1 MATTMY
7 NFKRHYE
14 VDDCYSAISRLDAE
28 KFVSLVDL
36 LPIHGMKKKGDKF
49 IVTYVYDP
57 NARFGGK
64 DKTTVTIDRGRNH
77 LKITGLGGLSYELR
91 ISCLDK
97 SKLLL
102 YMVVTGR
109 LLSYI
114 SKKKAEQ
121 VFEAL
126 SNLVTTTIGA
136 RRAEERVA
144 TPVTQPR
151 METLSIK
158 PKPSQPQRAPTPAV
172 PTLATGYTEAGEEA
186 IPTMQTSAPQL
197 VRTMPS
203 QEPGKA
209 VAKPGDNECITR
221 LVTAGLPVD
230 EDLSREVPLKY
241 SPLLR
246 QGGKRIVEYSS
257 GEAEA
262 IDLSKYRDANYII
275 RLFFSDS
282 KVDIVRL
289 PSEGKVGIYYKGP
302 DGEIYGV
309 KAIEKIAA
317 ILCSSN
323 NKLKLVY
330 WVIEI

>member
-7 NFKRHYE
+7 SFKRHYE

-49 IVTYVYDP
+49 IVTYIYDP

-136 RRAEERVA
+136 RRAEEAVAVPATRPRVEVLGIR
-144 TPVTQPR
+144 PQ
-151 METLSIK
+151 
-158 PKPSQPQRAPTPAV
+158 PSQPLRTPAPAV
-172 PTLATGYTEAGEEA
+172 PALATGYVEAREEA
-186 IPTMQTSAPQL
+186 IPTTQTSAPQPMEA
-197 VRTMPS
+197 TTS
-203 QEPGKA
+203 QEPRETA
-209 VAKPGDNECITR
+209 VEPGSSECIAR
-221 LVTAGLPVD
+221 LVTAGLAVD

-246 QGGKRIVEYSS
+246 RGGKRIVEYSS

-302 DGEIYGV
+302 DGEIYGI
-309 KAIEKIAA
+309 KAIEKIVAM
-317 ILCSSN
+317 LCDSN